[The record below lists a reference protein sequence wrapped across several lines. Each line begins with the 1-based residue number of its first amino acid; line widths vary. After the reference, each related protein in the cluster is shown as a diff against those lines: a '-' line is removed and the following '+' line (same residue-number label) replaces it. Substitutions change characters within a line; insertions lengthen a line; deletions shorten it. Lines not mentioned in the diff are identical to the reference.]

1 MTNRNPCEELI
12 MITSSVL
19 MQVTQMDA
27 WMPDTCAGNKW
38 TVEMERK
45 IPFCDFIIVT
55 TAFPCGLD
63 G

>member
-1 MTNRNPCEELI
+1 
-12 MITSSVL
+12 